1 VTSAP
6 FAPAPSTIADY
17 LIIGGGSAGA
27 VLASRLS
34 ETPSLRVV
42 LIEAGSDTPPGAVPA
57 DIDDTFPSATL
68 NPAYFW
74 PGLAAR
80 RRADGQEYPFPQA
93 RVMGGGSS
101 IMGLW
106 ALRGLPSDYA
116 RWVAAGA
123 DGWGWDDVLPYFR
136 RAEADA
142 GRVSREGASWAGGP
156 YPIRR
161 PPRAEWPGFVRAM
174 EAALRARGFA
184 SIDDINEQPGCGFF
198 AMPNAATEHLR
209 SSTASCYLTAPVRAR
224 PNLAIITGAAVRV
237 VEIEDG
243 RVTGAT
249 CERDGALHRIAAREV
264 ILSAGAIHSPALL
277 MRSGIGD
284 AEALQRVGIAP
295 RRDLPGVGQ
304 NLQNHPYLHI
314 ALTLPRHARLA
325 AALRRFAI
333 AGVRHSSGLPGCP
346 EGDLLLTAI
355 GRVSPRSFG
364 ADLAMFSAAL
374 YAPFSRG
381 SVTLASSAPGA
392 APCIDFRLL
401 DDPRDAPR
409 MLKVARFAEG
419 LLADPVF
426 GKHHHDAFILPPVMA
441 LDQFNKAGVA
451 GALTALT
458 AKLVLN
464 APPAVSR
471 RVLGRVLKPGRW
483 ISGRHRRA
491 PLSDDEILG
500 SIAPMGHVT
509 GTCRM
514 GRPDDPGAVVD
525 PQCRVIG
532 IDGLRVVDASVMPCV
547 PSANTNLPAIMI
559 AEKVADLIK
568 AESSPRTQGESA

>member
-1 VTSAP
+1 MT
-6 FAPAPSTIADY
+6 ADC

-42 LIEAGSDTPPGAVPA
+42 LIEAGPDTPPDATPA

-68 NPAYFW
+68 NPAWFW
-74 PGLAAR
+74 PGLTAR
-80 RRADGQEYPFPQA
+80 RRPDGPEYPFPQA

-101 IMGLW
+101 IMGMW
-106 ALRGLPSDYA
+106 TLRGLPSDYA
-116 RWVAAGA
+116 RWVEAGA
-123 DGWGWDDVLPYFR
+123 AGWGWDDVLPYFR

-142 GRVSREGASWAGGP
+142 GRTSSGESGAGGP
-156 YPIRR
+156 YLVRR
-161 PPRAEWPGFVRAM
+161 PPRTEWPGFVQAM
-174 EAALRARGFA
+174 EAALCARGIA
-184 SIDDINEQPGCGFF
+184 AIGDINEQPGCGFF
-198 AMPNAATEHLR
+198 AMPNAASEHKR
-209 SSTASCYLTAPVRAR
+209 SSTASCYLSATVRAR
-224 PNLAIITGAAVRV
+224 PNLAIITSATVRTL
-237 VEIEDG
+237 EIDG
-243 RVTGAT
+243 GRTTGALY
-249 CERDGALHRIAAREV
+249 EKEGAVHRIAAREV

-284 AEALQRVGIAP
+284 AESLRRIGIAP
-295 RRDLPGVGQ
+295 RLDRPSVGQ

-325 AALRRFAI
+325 PALRRFAI
-333 AGVRHSSGLPGCP
+333 AGVRHSSRLPGCP

-355 GRVSPRSFG
+355 GRVSPRGFG

-381 SVTLASSAPGA
+381 SVTLASPAPGDR
-392 APCIDFRLL
+392 PRIDFRLL

-409 MLKVARFAEG
+409 MLAAARFAED
-419 LLADPVF
+419 LAADPVF
-426 GKHHHDAFILPPVMA
+426 GKHYHDAFILPPVMA
-441 LDQFNKAGVA
+441 LNQFNKTGIA
-451 GALTALT
+451 GALTAAA

-464 APPAVSR
+464 APPAASR
-471 RVLGRVLKPGRW
+471 RVLGRLLKPGRW
-483 ISGRHRRA
+483 IANRHRNQ
-491 PLSDDEILG
+491 PLADAEILD

-525 PQCRVIG
+525 PHCRVIG
-532 IDGLRVVDASVMPCV
+532 IGGLRVVDASIMPCV
-547 PSANTNLPAIMI
+547 PSANTNLPAIMV
-559 AEKVADLIK
+559 AEKAADIIRT
-568 AESSPRTQGESA
+568 AERAPRA